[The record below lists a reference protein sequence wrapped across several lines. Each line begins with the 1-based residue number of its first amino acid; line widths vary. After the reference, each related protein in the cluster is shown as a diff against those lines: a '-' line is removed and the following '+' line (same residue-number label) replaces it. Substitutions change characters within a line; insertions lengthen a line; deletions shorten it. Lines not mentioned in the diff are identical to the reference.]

1 MDWKPETDITMDY
14 AVHDHQDE
22 RTTAVIT
29 QLTELLNLV
38 SNHLGSP
45 IDFTDKPVTKK
56 PTSKKVPMKGSNET
70 DKTTLSNKTI
80 PGLAISQAKP
90 KVTKANPLNNKSRDF
105 TGSTISKEHPDEEP
119 DSEQDFKPAQ
129 PEGEVEEKLMPQA
142 LAGASMLYEEAIDQ
156 SEERKSVMSALT
168 TSEGKQLLSV
178 LTEAANLL
186 RKFLSTTRV
195 SNQQIMKPN
204 DMKPDPTANMRM

>member
-90 KVTKANPLNNKSRDF
+90 KVTKQILLIISQEILQVLQYLKNILMKNRILNK
-105 TGSTISKEHPDEEP
+105 I
-119 DSEQDFKPAQ
+119 
-129 PEGEVEEKLMPQA
+129 L
-142 LAGASMLYEEAIDQ
+142 
-156 SEERKSVMSALT
+156 
-168 TSEGKQLLSV
+168 
-178 LTEAANLL
+178 NLL
-186 RKFLSTTRV
+186 NPKV
-195 SNQQIMKPN
+195 K
-204 DMKPDPTANMRM
+204 

>member
-1 MDWKPETDITMDY
+1 
-14 AVHDHQDE
+14 
-22 RTTAVIT
+22 
-29 QLTELLNLV
+29 
-38 SNHLGSP
+38 
-45 IDFTDKPVTKK
+45 
-56 PTSKKVPMKGSNET
+56 
-70 DKTTLSNKTI
+70 
-80 PGLAISQAKP
+80 
-90 KVTKANPLNNKSRDF
+90 
-105 TGSTISKEHPDEEP
+105 
-119 DSEQDFKPAQ
+119 
-129 PEGEVEEKLMPQA
+129 MPQA

-168 TSEGKQLLSV
+168 TSEGKQLLGV